1 MQVARRLAIVIT
13 WLILGIIGF
22 LGFAS
27 GSSGYPL
34 GYAAIGL
41 AIVLTLAFNWV
52 FADNRSD
59 DE

>member
-34 GYAAIGL
+34 DYGAIGL

-52 FADNRSD
+52 FADKD
-59 DE
+59 

>member
-52 FADNRSD
+52 FADKD
-59 DE
+59 